1 MIIESI
7 MLGTLV
13 SATAACHRAVQE
25 HRRQRLARQLA
36 ETQFRTILASQ
47 DIQSRASA
55 ARRAMVDEVRRHHG
69 FGGHEGGGGQ

>member
-7 MLGTLV
+7 VLGTLV
-13 SATAACHRAVQE
+13 SATAAGHRAVQE

-47 DIQSRASA
+47 DIQAKASA
-55 ARRAMVDEVRRHHG
+55 ARRAMVDEVRRQDG
-69 FGGHEGGGGQ
+69 FGTGQGGGL